1 MATHSI
7 ASQIR
12 AVRGIS
18 LSAVGVALI
27 ISGALYIAVVY
38 LSDIPRMIAA
48 CLADYIGLIAQ

>member
-1 MATHSI
+1 MATQSI

-12 AVRGIS
+12 AIRGIS

-27 ISGALYIAVVY
+27 VFGALGIAVVY
-38 LSDIPRMIAA
+38 LSEIPRMIAA